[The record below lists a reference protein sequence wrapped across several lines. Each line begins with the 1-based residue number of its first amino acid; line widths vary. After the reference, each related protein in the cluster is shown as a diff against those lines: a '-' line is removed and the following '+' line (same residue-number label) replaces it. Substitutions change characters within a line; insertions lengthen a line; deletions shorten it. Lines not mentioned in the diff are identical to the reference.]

1 MSIATELSRIQ
12 TDRNTIRTKL
22 VELGL
27 ATSTDNLDEL
37 AAAIEEMVNCGAV
50 SIEIKEGQTYTIPKG
65 YHPGTGKV
73 VGIPDTE
80 KYKTQTKSVT
90 PTKNAQTIK
99 PDSGYYAL
107 SSVAVAAI
115 PSNYQDT
122 SKVTAAAGD
131 VLSGKIIVL
140 ANGTVVTGTMANNG
154 KISKTIDGISTTSV
168 TLPAGYISGGTVSL
182 TMDIENALAAI

>member
-37 AAAIEEMVNCGAV
+37 AAIIEEMANCGAV

-90 PTKNAQTIK
+90 PTKSAQTIK
-99 PDSGYYAL
+99 PDSGYYGL

>member
-27 ATSTDNLDEL
+27 ASSSDNLDAL
-37 AAAIEEMVNCGAV
+37 AEAIADMVNCGAV

-80 KYKTQTKSVT
+80 KYKLQAKNVT
-90 PTKNAQTIK
+90 PTKKAQSIA
-99 PDSGYYAL
+99 PDAGYYGL
-107 SSVAVAAI
+107 SGVSVGAI
-115 PSNYQDT
+115 PDIYQDT

-154 KISKTIDGISTTSV
+154 KITKTIDGLTTTSV
-168 TLPAGYISGGTVSL
+168 TLSEGYISGGTVSL
-182 TMDIENALAAI
+182 TADIEEALAAI

>member
-27 ATSTDNLDEL
+27 ADSSANLDEL

-73 VGIPDTE
+73 VGIPDAD
-80 KYKTQTKSVT
+80 KYKLQAKSVT
-90 PTKNAQTIK
+90 PSKNAQNIA
-99 PDSGYYAL
+99 PDAGYYGL
-107 SSVAVAAI
+107 SGVAVGAI
-115 PSNYQDT
+115 PNIYQDV

-140 ANGTVVTGTMANNG
+140 ADGTVVTGTMANNG
-154 KISKTIDGISTTSV
+154 KISKNIDGLTTTSI
-168 TLPAGYISGGTVSL
+168 TLSAGYISGGTVSL
-182 TMDIENALAAI
+182 TSDIENALAAI